1 MKRVWPILFFLGTG
15 VQAQDSLLLQTG
27 TKTTGTAVGASAK
40 KVSLPTPPQSKYS
53 FSPPGSVKSFPSFSA
68 PLPTFQ
74 SSAGLQFN
82 THPQAASFTQQY
94 RYRNESGLRQMKTWG
109 ASYFNTF
116 DIILTQ
122 YGVPRQL
129 KYLAVI
135 ETNLNARLVS
145 WAGAAGMWQ
154 FMPETGRMY
163 GLRVDGAVDERFDYY
178 KSTHAAAK
186 YLRDL
191 YLKLKDWLL
200 VIAAYNGGPGRV
212 YSAIARS
219 GSRNFWD
226 LQYYLPLESS
236 NHVKKFIATYSI
248 MEGNAPLPG
257 LSAPTAPQQF
267 FNPLE
272 AAGLGP
278 DTTTQFATEKITGR
292 YNSLVIAKYTLM
304 NISSFNRMNPG
315 FDGALSSSDSQFEL
329 KLPPDKMELFR
340 ANRLQIMNESLQL
353 FLSTNIP
360 AQEMPVLQ
368 PKPQKKGRK
377 S

>member
-1 MKRVWPILFFLGTG
+1 
-15 VQAQDSLLLQTG
+15 
-27 TKTTGTAVGASAK
+27 
-40 KVSLPTPPQSKYS
+40 
-53 FSPPGSVKSFPSFSA
+53 
-68 PLPTFQ
+68 
-74 SSAGLQFN
+74 
-82 THPQAASFTQQY
+82 
-94 RYRNESGLRQMKTWG
+94 

-135 ETNLNARLVS
+135 ETNLNSRLVS

-163 GLRVDGAVDERFDYY
+163 GLRVDGVVDERFDYY

-191 YLKLKDWLL
+191 YMKLKDWLL

-248 MEGNAPLPG
+248 MEGNTPLPG
-257 LSAPTAPQQF
+257 LSAPAAPQQF

-272 AAGLGP
+272 ASGLGP
-278 DTTTQFATEKITGR
+278 DTATQFVVEKITGR
-292 YNSLVIAKYTLM
+292 YNSLVIAKYTLL
-304 NISSFNRMNPG
+304 NISVFNRMNPG

-353 FLSTNIP
+353 FLSTNVP
-360 AQEMPVLQ
+360 AQEMPVLS
-368 PKPQKKGRK
+368 PKPPRKGKR